1 LREAL
6 LKTGKVGVAQFV
18 LRNRDSLCI
27 LKPYGNGLVLN
38 ALRFSDEI
46 RSMEDLALPA
56 NEQLSS
62 SEVSLAVQLIEGM
75 SALFNPTKYSD
86 TYTDELKKLIEA
98 KAKGQKREAAAPK
111 AAKTNVIDLVSALQ
125 ASLGKVKKGK
135 IKDAA

>member
-1 LREAL
+1 
-6 LKTGKVGVAQFV
+6 
-18 LRNRDSLCI
+18 
-27 LKPYGNGLVLN
+27 
-38 ALRFSDEI
+38 
-46 RSMEDLALPA
+46 
-56 NEQLSS
+56 
-62 SEVSLAVQLIEGM
+62 M

-135 IKDAA
+135 KKDAA